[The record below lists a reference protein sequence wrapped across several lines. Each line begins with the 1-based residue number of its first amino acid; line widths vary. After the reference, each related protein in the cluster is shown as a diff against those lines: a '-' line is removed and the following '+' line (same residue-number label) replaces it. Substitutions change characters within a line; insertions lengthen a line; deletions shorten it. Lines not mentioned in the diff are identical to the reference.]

1 MFQSQNVFWTFHQW
15 VCVLHLFV
23 FVLVT
28 EVLNSKLMCTFSP
41 LFRWSGED
49 QSPLQAADTHVNR
62 KSAFTSQDECCFV
75 QKNRKSQKN
84 VFAKNLFT
92 LQDGDKTET
101 ERNDWLLQPRGL
113 FCHDREVSP
122 HLCCRWQR
130 GFYAENNLSFHISLS
145 LFHLFKLLLKLLI
158 SVARSPEGNKS
169 QRRDLV
175 TWTKYSLYVQFIS
188 NIPVKSTLKKLNK
201 TTWPKK
207 KNI

>member
-1 MFQSQNVFWTFHQW
+1 MFCTYLCLCWSLRFWIANWCAHFH
-15 VCVLHLFV
+15 L
-23 FVLVT
+23 
-28 EVLNSKLMCTFSP
+28 S
-41 LFRWSGED
+41 SGD
-49 QSPLQAADTHVNR
+49 QVKISHIFKQLNR
-62 KSAFTSQDECCFV
+62 KSAFTSHDECCFV

-101 ERNDWLLQPRGL
+101 ERNDWLLQLRGL
-113 FCHDREVSP
+113 FCQDREVSP
-122 HLCCRWQR
+122 YLCCRWQR

-175 TWTKYSLYVQFIS
+175 TWRKFSL
-188 NIPVKSTLKKLNK
+188 
-201 TTWPKK
+201 
-207 KNI
+207 